1 MHKILSI
8 YTIRIIPLCKHSE
21 WGSSLA
27 LFSSFS
33 IVHLVLSHLIP
44 ACLFF
49 LAVLTQK
56 IDNRSPNSLS
66 PNSLSPTFL
75 SPAFLSPNVLSLNDI
90 HSSLYLFYNHSNLS
104 HKKRY
109 MLHRNSLLFNHIYI
123 SLYLFP
129 SLQRHTSMQNKY
141 MPLPTPSINCYSY

>member
-44 ACLFF
+44 ACLFY

-90 HSSLYLFYNHSNLS
+90 HSSLYLFLQPFQSNPQKKDTSYTATLYYS
-104 HKKRY
+104 ITYVLACIFFLYTSRNFYQKRY
-109 MLHRNSLLFNHIYI
+109 MLLSN
-123 SLYLFP
+123 
-129 SLQRHTSMQNKY
+129 
-141 MPLPTPSINCYSY
+141 